1 MGNRDVLVI
10 TGPTATGKTALSLEV
25 ADRLD
30 GEIISMDSRQVYRGL
45 DIGTAKATP
54 EQRARVPHHGLD
66 LVDPDERYSAGR
78 FAEDARRW
86 IEEIRARGHTPIM
99 VGGTGFFLRALTH
112 PLFEEPEMSIEVR
125 ERLKRYLDRKPIDEL
140 HRWARALD
148 PVSAAALEEW
158 GGRQRLERVI
168 EVALLTGRPISWW
181 HKHAPAEVEPIRP
194 LVFVLELPR
203 EELYRRINDRV
214 HAMIEAGL
222 VDEVRGLLDAGYDLD
237 DPGMNTTGY
246 VELVPY
252 LRGEWTL
259 GEAIDAVQ
267 RATRRYARRQF
278 TWFRNQLP
286 DATWLDASLPAG
298 DLADRIATIWTEED
312 P

>member
-112 PLFEEPEMSIEVR
+112 PLFEEPEMAIEVR